1 MKVIVDNIATEYV
14 DSGEGKTILMLHGW
28 MDNLK
33 TFDGLV
39 GCLGNNFRV
48 VRLDMPGFGQ
58 TEPPAEA
65 WDVSKYVEFVSH
77 FLEKIEVSPD
87 VILGHSFGGRVTI
100 KGVSDGI
107 FRPQKIILVGAA
119 GISKKNTL
127 RNLIITVLAKIFGLF
142 TLIPPLL
149 FFRHKIRRKAYQLI
163 GSDYMDSTYLKETY
177 LKVISEDLLGNA
189 ANIKIPT
196 QLIWGRN
203 DTETPIADGEKYIEV
218 IKNSKLS
225 IIEGAGHLVHKEK
238 SQEVAEI
245 IMDFLC

>member
-48 VRLDMPGFGQ
+48 VRPDMPGFGQ
-58 TEPPAEA
+58 TEPPTET

-100 KGVSDGI
+100 KGVSGGI
-107 FRPQKIILVGAA
+107 FKAKKIILVGSA
-119 GISKKNTL
+119 GISKSNTL
-127 RNLIITVLAKIFGLF
+127 RNIIITVLAKIFSLI

-149 FFRHKIRRKAYQLI
+149 FFRHKIRRKAYQII
-163 GSDYMDSTYLKETY
+163 GSDYMDSMYLKETF
-177 LKVISEDLLGNA
+177 LKVISEDLLENA
-189 ANIKIPT
+189 RNINVPT

-203 DTETPIADGEKYIEV
+203 DTETPIADGEKYNEV

-225 IIEGAGHLVHKEK
+225 VIEGAGHLVHKEK

-245 IMDFLC
+245 IRGFLC